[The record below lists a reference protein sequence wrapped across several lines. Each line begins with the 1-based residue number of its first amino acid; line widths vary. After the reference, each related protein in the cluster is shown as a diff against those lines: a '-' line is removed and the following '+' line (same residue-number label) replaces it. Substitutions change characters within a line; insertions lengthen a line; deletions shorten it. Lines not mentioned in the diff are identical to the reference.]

1 MDDAAETTEKTY
13 LIGGGAYRL
22 EPLSWQQNKW
32 LADHIFKDIDMQRLD
47 YATVHDLLREKG
59 PLFMAICL
67 IDIGSGHSRAEHSR
81 LSFKVIQDRAELFA
95 GELTGGEVALFGP
108 HFFRYCRPDQMA
120 MLIPGKVLQ
129 AEFQKLA
136 EAAQS
141 EAPPSPAPGG
151 SGSSGASSRSV
162 EETLHELLSSS
173 PSGGQPSPIP
183 ISSAASSET
192 PSTAP
197 SLAGSV

>member
-1 MDDAAETTEKTY
+1 MDDAALTTEKTY
-13 LIGGGAYRL
+13 QIGGGEYRL

-47 YATVHDLLREKG
+47 YATMHDLLREKG

-67 IDIGSGHSRAEHSR
+67 IDAGHTRGFHSR
-81 LSFKVIQDRAELFA
+81 LSFKVIQERAELFA

-108 HFFRYCRPDQMA
+108 HFFRFCRPDQMA

-141 EAPPSPAPGG
+141 EALPSPALGAN
-151 SGSSGASSRSV
+151 GSSGASLRSV
-162 EETLHELLSSS
+162 EETLHEFLSSS
-173 PSGGQPSPIP
+173 PSGGQPSPSP
-183 ISSAASSET
+183 ISGDVSSAT

-197 SLAGSV
+197 SLAGSA

>member
-1 MDDAAETTEKTY
+1 MDDAVEIKEKNY
-13 LIGGGAYRL
+13 QIGGSEYRL

-47 YATVHDLLREKG
+47 YAAVHDLLRERG
-59 PLFMAICL
+59 PLFMAISL
-67 IDIGSGHSRAEHSR
+67 IDAAHTRAEHSR
-81 LSFKVIQDRAELFA
+81 LSFKSIQDRAEVFA

-136 EAAQS
+136 EAAQA
-141 EAPPSPAPGG
+141 EAAPSHAPGG

-162 EETLHELLSSS
+162 EETLHEFLSSS
-173 PSGGQPSPIP
+173 PNGGPPSPSPI
-183 ISSAASSET
+183 SGAASSET
-192 PSTAP
+192 SSTAP

>member
-1 MDDAAETTEKTY
+1 MDDVVQTTEKTY
-13 LIGGGAYRL
+13 QIGGGEYRL

-59 PLFMAICL
+59 PLFMAISL
-67 IDIGSGHSRAEHSR
+67 IDVAHTRAEHSR
-81 LSFKVIQDRAELFA
+81 LSFKAIQERAELFA

-108 HFFRYCRPDQMA
+108 HFFRFCRPDQMA

-136 EAAQS
+136 EAAA
-141 EAPPSPAPGG
+141 EAQPSPAPGG

-162 EETLHELLSSS
+162 EETLREFLRSS
-173 PSGGQPSPIP
+173 PSGGHPSPSPISGDV
-183 ISSAASSET
+183 SSAM

>member
-1 MDDAAETTEKTY
+1 MDDAALTTEKTY
-13 LIGGGAYRL
+13 QIGGGEYRL

-32 LADHIFKDIDMQRLD
+32 LADHIFKEIDMQRLD

-59 PLFMAICL
+59 PLFMAISL
-67 IDIGSGHSRAEHSR
+67 IDVGHSRAQHAR
-81 LSFKVIQDRAELFA
+81 LSFKAIQERADLFA

-120 MLIPGKVLQ
+120 MLIPGRVLQ

-141 EAPPSPAPGG
+141 ESPPSPAPGAN
-151 SGSSGASSRSV
+151 GSSGASSRSV
-162 EETLHELLSSS
+162 EETLHEFLSSS
-173 PSGGQPSPIP
+173 PSGGQPSLIP

-197 SLAGSV
+197 SLAGSA

>member
-1 MDDAAETTEKTY
+1 MDDAVETTEKTY
-13 LIGGGAYRL
+13 QIAGGEYRL

-67 IDIGSGHSRAEHSR
+67 IDAGHTRGFHSR
-81 LSFKVIQDRAELFA
+81 LSFKVIQERAELFA

-108 HFFRYCRPDQMA
+108 HFFRFCRPDQMA

-136 EAAQS
+136 EAAV
-141 EAPPSPAPGG
+141 EEPPSPVPGG
-151 SGSSGASSRSV
+151 SGSSGVSSRSV
-162 EETLHELLSSS
+162 EETLREFLSSS
-173 PSGGQPSPIP
+173 PSGGQPSPSP
-183 ISSAASSET
+183 ISGAVSSA
-192 PSTAP
+192 PPLTAP

>member
-1 MDDAAETTEKTY
+1 MDESTDLTDRTY
-13 LIGGGAYRL
+13 EIGGGAYRL

-47 YATVHDLLREKG
+47 YAAVHDLLREKG

-67 IDIGSGHSRAEHSR
+67 IDVGHSRAQHSR
-81 LSFKVIQDRAELFA
+81 LSFKAIMDRAEEFA

-108 HFFRYCRPDQMA
+108 HFFRYCRPDQLA

-136 EAAQS
+136 EAA
-141 EAPPSPAPGG
+141 PSLAPGATG
-151 SGSSGASSRSV
+151 SNTALSVSAGEMSPSSASSSLNGDQPSLLHISSGASSEMPLIVPSSV
-162 EETLHELLSSS
+162 
-173 PSGGQPSPIP
+173 G
-183 ISSAASSET
+183 
-192 PSTAP
+192 
-197 SLAGSV
+197 